1 MPKSQIVEP
10 QKERKTG
17 KLTCPDIPLNQYSGT
32 VEDELERY
40 GPEALVGIYED
51 MFLIRE
57 FENMLQVL
65 EEKFDKTIVYNRRIR
80 QIYVR
85 NEPEYHQVPEFH
97 DELPF

>member
-40 GPEALVGIYED
+40 GPEALIGIYEE

-57 FENMLQVL
+57 FENMLQ
-65 EEKFDKTIVYNRRIR
+65 EIKTHRIR
-80 QIYVR
+80 SQGPRALVHR
-85 NEPEYHQVPEFH
+85 ARSRSRRSGFSAGA
-97 DELPF
+97 